1 MNIEQLAVSEIERV
15 ISRVPI
21 LEANIN
27 SRDKVPSWD
36 GEIEVY
42 GREGDYH
49 SKKDLIWTIPVQV
62 KGKKEKDPKQFE
74 KKHIK
79 YSVEISDMNNY
90 LIKGGT
96 MFFVVCIDETGNN
109 TKIYYKKFL
118 PYDLKKELKRSKNQK
133 SRTIVFEAFPTDINE
148 ITNVFLAFASDMKKQ
163 RATIDIDDEDIIVAL
178 KKGDPAVEITFG
190 LPVTS
195 LEKSPLE
202 YVFEHGIYLY
212 ANFSGEKLR
221 YPIIYVDHVERVG
234 QTKKSRVTVRG
245 KLFFD
250 QIQVAVSEN
259 KTEILIGKNIRM
271 IGYKENNWEGD
282 KFYFTLAG
290 TLSERINTVEFLL
303 AILQAGQF
311 EIDGDVYSLNKEKID
326 LPECFSASSLEK
338 YLQSMLVIKQT
349 LVILGVEQ
357 ELNCDGM
364 SEKDLAA
371 MHALKKAVIDSELIP
386 LSLERSG
393 YGFYSVADLHI
404 LVFGGEEQNG
414 KFKIYNFFDDRITIE
429 VNFADGNR
437 YKMAPCVFLSKD
449 DLLKCSNLNAK
460 NIISSVV
467 NIPISDAYSD
477 YLTQFLLELLK
488 AYDES
493 CSQREDILDIALEL
507 SDWIRKEDT
516 ICSNV
521 ISQINY
527 YQAVKRKRELNDEE
541 IADLVELTESSLKKE
556 EQYVG
561 AYLLLDNQKSAAV
574 HFNRMTSV
582 EQESFRQY
590 PIYRFGKSA
599 F

>member
-202 YVFEHGIYLY
+202 CVFEHGIYLY
-212 ANFSGEKLR
+212 ANFSGEKLK

-259 KTEILIGKNIRM
+259 KTEI
-271 IGYKENNWEGD
+271 
-282 KFYFTLAG
+282 
-290 TLSERINTVEFLL
+290 
-303 AILQAGQF
+303 
-311 EIDGDVYSLNKEKID
+311 
-326 LPECFSASSLEK
+326 
-338 YLQSMLVIKQT
+338 
-349 LVILGVEQ
+349 
-357 ELNCDGM
+357 
-364 SEKDLAA
+364 
-371 MHALKKAVIDSELIP
+371 
-386 LSLERSG
+386 
-393 YGFYSVADLHI
+393 
-404 LVFGGEEQNG
+404 
-414 KFKIYNFFDDRITIE
+414 
-429 VNFADGNR
+429 
-437 YKMAPCVFLSKD
+437 
-449 DLLKCSNLNAK
+449 
-460 NIISSVV
+460 
-467 NIPISDAYSD
+467 
-477 YLTQFLLELLK
+477 
-488 AYDES
+488 
-493 CSQREDILDIALEL
+493 
-507 SDWIRKEDT
+507 
-516 ICSNV
+516 
-521 ISQINY
+521 
-527 YQAVKRKRELNDEE
+527 
-541 IADLVELTESSLKKE
+541 
-556 EQYVG
+556 
-561 AYLLLDNQKSAAV
+561 
-574 HFNRMTSV
+574 
-582 EQESFRQY
+582 
-590 PIYRFGKSA
+590 
-599 F
+599 